1 MKVQGEHFAPSVPYI
16 GLDVDDTP
24 RRDTPQRSGAG
35 GTHWAS
41 KAAIDLLGIKKGE
54 KPAEGG
60 IGESESGLEMLGD
73 GDDDGKVEYD
83 RTMHKARRIA
93 EEGVERAR
101 QEMEEALLERARL
114 REAAKKVA
122 SSEGGDQMDGQDDEM
137 KSKRGKKSLEEE
149 GRGGKR
155 RGSQDDEVE
164 ARLKKRSERRGRQ
177 FEEPQSVIYMA
188 DENDDEDGND
198 VHSAKAKAR
207 ALSIQVG
214 GCLYMGPL
222 C

>member
-16 GLDVDDTP
+16 DLDVDDTP

-41 KAAIDLLGIKKGE
+41 KAAIDLLGTKKGQNL
-54 KPAEGG
+54 AEGG
-60 IGESESGLEMLGD
+60 MGETGSEMLGD

-83 RTMHKARRIA
+83 RTMQKARRIA
-93 EEGVERAR
+93 EEGVERDR

-114 REAAKKVA
+114 REAAKKVS
-122 SSEGGDQMDGQDDEM
+122 SSEGGDRMDGQDDVMEF
-137 KSKRGKKSLEEE
+137 KRGKKSLE

-214 GCLYMGPL
+214 GCL
-222 C
+222 